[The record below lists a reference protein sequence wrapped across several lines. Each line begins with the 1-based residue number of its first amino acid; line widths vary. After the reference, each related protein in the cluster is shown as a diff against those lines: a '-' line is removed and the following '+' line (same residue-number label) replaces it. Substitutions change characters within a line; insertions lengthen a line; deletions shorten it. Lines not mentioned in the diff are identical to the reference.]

1 MSTEETTKFLEKD
14 QFQVFALL
22 ISRNFY
28 FVILMDYYAKF
39 LYFYLLTYIYFNFT
53 KFLISGSS
61 FNSDMI
67 ETPCQ
72 KSNCQNNKVDPALQI
87 EFQKLKLENQ
97 KLWCYSQTALK
108 GFRDPQ
114 IQSE

>member
-1 MSTEETTKFLEKD
+1 MDYLN
-14 QFQVFALL
+14 L
-22 ISRNFY
+22 RNFY
-28 FVILMDYYAKF
+28 IST
-39 LYFYLLTYIYFNFT
+39 YLLTYIYFKFT

-87 EFQKLKLENQ
+87 EFQNLKLENQ
-97 KLWCYSQTALK
+97 RLWCYCQTALK

>member
-1 MSTEETTKFLEKD
+1 
-14 QFQVFALL
+14 
-22 ISRNFY
+22 
-28 FVILMDYYAKF
+28 
-39 LYFYLLTYIYFNFT
+39 
-53 KFLISGSS
+53 
-61 FNSDMI
+61 MI

-87 EFQKLKLENQ
+87 EFQNLKLENQ
-97 KLWCYSQTALK
+97 RLWCYCQTALK